1 MRVKLISMTENPIDL
16 MWTAARTCYS
26 EKSPISMIF
35 PIKKLKYNPIIKPLS
50 EWIKEL
56 KENK

>member
-1 MRVKLISMTENPIDL
+1 MKIPVTFSLTDISETKLD
-16 MWTAARTCYS
+16 
-26 EKSPISMIF
+26 KPISMIF

-50 EWIKEL
+50 EWIREL